1 MPFTDYLTVMLLNMV
16 AGLVLLAGFVVW
28 GLDAPRQKHWAGGFG
43 IVGFVA
49 LATGLHMTLT
59 WPLSGRA
66 QWANIAFGEPT
77 VLLGATFLGA
87 AVCLAAGWSLRAV
100 GTYGAIAGIVAI
112 VVGILL
118 VTTEN
123 HEGELG
129 LTKVPALSMSGFVL
143 SGLGAIAV
151 CAAIFLPRVKPLRWL
166 AGLILLAAAG
176 IWMLTGLGAYAGH
189 ISRAAGAG

>member
-1 MPFTDYLTVMLLNMV
+1 
-16 AGLVLLAGFVVW
+16 
-28 GLDAPRQKHWAGGFG
+28 
-43 IVGFVA
+43 
-49 LATGLHMTLT
+49 
-59 WPLSGRA
+59 
-66 QWANIAFGEPT
+66 

-123 HEGELG
+123 HKGELG